1 MCGILGFTGR
11 YSDKIPTFISR
22 GLLESET
29 RGRDATGFFAR
40 NEHGTIDDKR
50 PIPAKKFIRRAK
62 VEGRLRKFEPSG
74 VIAHCRATTPG
85 SGNAKFNRNNHPF
98 IGKHVAIV
106 HNGCIPGYKEVPSFA
121 NLDYKT
127 ETDSEAILR
136 WIEKEVDS
144 GKTIAQAIYTFS
156 AVVPEKTAYAVAC
169 MSLKD
174 GTLYLFRNNERPMQ
188 LLQLMDDSWLFA
200 STDAIINAS
209 VKAAG
214 IGWKQ
219 SFYLPDFTLRV
230 IQPNNESFAE
240 PLYRPAPK
248 QNFVVTREKSG
259 PEENIPPLD
268 ELKDK
273 YPISEILDFNNLVLE
288 NQYPTKEEIK
298 CVLKLLTYL

>member
-1 MCGILGFTGR
+1 
-11 YSDKIPTFISR
+11 
-22 GLLESET
+22 
-29 RGRDATGFFAR
+29 
-40 NEHGTIDDKR
+40 
-50 PIPAKKFIRRAK
+50 
-62 VEGRLRKFEPSG
+62 
-74 VIAHCRATTPG
+74 
-85 SGNAKFNRNNHPF
+85 
-98 IGKHVAIV
+98 
-106 HNGCIPGYKEVPSFA
+106 VPSFA

-259 PEENIPPLD
+259 PEENIPSLD